1 MNVPI
6 SPAKICLAALLCCGS
21 LNGQTAPATP
31 PASPAPAATAKTDG
45 LASRQSK
52 VKGLLVKEIAPG
64 DFVGMASQ
72 MNATAVRNDDAT
84 AAFKVKFNQE
94 VGEMMETALHEV
106 EKFLSVRHSDL
117 PKGWNVEISFEDKFV
132 PKDGPSA
139 AVACA
144 LMLDSLITGYQLD
157 QNFACTGDMNAD
169 GAVQPVGGVPAK
181 IEGAVKRKCTVI
193 GIPVKCIQQVE
204 DHMISEGIRSIA
216 SIQIFPITT
225 FDEAKKLAGT
235 ERSPQFATS
244 AANFAMV
251 SKALLAQKDPLPTL
265 RNPKVI
271 EKLRAVLK
279 DTPDCLSTKLLLAKA
294 LGKENKALSVIGS
307 LVAVERGGGSILNG
321 LREAGS
327 STDTRDSLKA
337 DTLGTSISTLTKLR
351 PQLDKRIV
359 PYCDSLLAY
368 GKIWRRHLVE
378 DPVQARGTAIRAL
391 GEIKTAAERVGTEYD
406 KLRSDKSLQQ
416 AFMDE

>member
-1 MNVPI
+1 MNALI
-6 SPAKICLAALLCCGS
+6 SPAQICLAALLCCSS
-21 LNGQTAPATP
+21 LNGQTAPAAPPATP
-31 PASPAPAATAKTDG
+31 PAAPAKTDG

-72 MNATAVRNDDAT
+72 MNATAVRNEDAA
-84 AAFKVKFNQE
+84 AAFNVKFNQE

-157 QNFACTGDMNAD
+157 ENFACTGDMNAD

-225 FDEAKKLAGT
+225 FDEAKKLSGT
-235 ERSPQFATS
+235 ARSPQFTAS

-265 RNPKVI
+265 RHPKIVD
-271 EKLRAVLK
+271 KLREVLK
-279 DTPDCLSTKLLLAKA
+279 DTPDCLSAKLLLAKA
-294 LGKENKALSVIGS
+294 LGKEAKALSVIGS
-307 LVAVERGGGSILNG
+307 LVAVERTGGYIVKG

-327 STDTRDSLKA
+327 STDSRDSLKA
-337 DTLGTSISTLTKLR
+337 DSLGTSISTLTKLR
-351 PQLDKRIV
+351 PQLTSESS
-359 PYCDSLLAY
+359 P
-368 GKIWRRHLVE
+368 
-378 DPVQARGTAIRAL
+378 TAIRFSPTEKSGAATSWRTLFRPAAPQSAL
-391 GEIKTAAERVGTEYD
+391 WQRSRLPPTE
-406 KLRSDKSLQQ
+406 SWVNTTS
-416 AFMDE
+416 